1 MRHGNSQ
8 RLPLDQAQ
16 ESSTRGQDNNTRGFD
31 LQPLQQEV
39 RICCIVQRAHVPVP
53 SVTGGC
59 FFIFNLLVC
68 LLSSAYVL
76 CICSTIF
83 FAGGELHNL
92 CRGLQLSI
100 GVFQP
105 IKRQTPQCKLVRCNG
120 DLLLGSDLICLRPLQ
135 EGFCKGKEPCQT
147 HREVPQ
153 EVSFFCKQN

>member
-59 FFIFNLLVC
+59 FFSILTFSCVFKALLMYLFHNFFGRWRIAQLV
-68 LLSSAYVL
+68 LGPAIVNRSLPANQEADSAVQTCQMQWRPAPWPRHHL
-76 CICSTIF
+76 FATTAGRFLRTQRTLADISRSTTRGEF
-83 FAGGELHNL
+83 FL
-92 CRGLQLSI
+92 
-100 GVFQP
+100 
-105 IKRQTPQCKLVRCNG
+105 
-120 DLLLGSDLICLRPLQ
+120 
-135 EGFCKGKEPCQT
+135 
-147 HREVPQ
+147 
-153 EVSFFCKQN
+153 

>member
-1 MRHGNSQ
+1 MRHDNSQ

-83 FAGGELHNL
+83 FGRWRIAQLVPGPAIVNQSLPANQEADSAVQTCQMQWRPAPWPRHHLFATTAGRFLRTQRTLPDILRSTTRGE
-92 CRGLQLSI
+92 
-100 GVFQP
+100 
-105 IKRQTPQCKLVRCNG
+105 
-120 DLLLGSDLICLRPLQ
+120 
-135 EGFCKGKEPCQT
+135 
-147 HREVPQ
+147 
-153 EVSFFCKQN
+153 FFL